1 MNNISVIIPTM
12 WIPETFEEQLNDLVH
27 FVDDIIIINNNVKI
41 TPTWDILKN
50 QTIRVFDQPENIYVN
65 PAWNLGV
72 EQAKNDTLCLLNDDI
87 LFNYYILDRVEDFK
101 HIAPDYGIIGL
112 HMMSKFNSSVSLIP
126 TDVRCWGFGC
136 MMFLDKSSYHVI
148 PEELKIL
155 YGDDY
160 LFDKNK
166 MNGKQNYLLCGLPN
180 NRVVSRTCCD
190 EINTENPKLGEISKI
205 EHEYYAKLSW

>member
-112 HMMSKFNSSVSLIP
+112 HMMSEFNSSVSLIP
-126 TDVRCWGFGC
+126 SDVRCWGFGC

-155 YGDDY
+155 LTEEEFLRAITSLGYDLEGYTIGYSQID
-160 LFDKNK
+160 
-166 MNGKQNYLLCGLPN
+166 LPFKLKKTFTPITTVSSGTIS
-180 NRVVSRTCCD
+180 VV
-190 EINTENPKLGEISKI
+190 
-205 EHEYYAKLSW
+205 W